1 MQIEVLR
8 PQDMTAQRMARWAEL
23 QAGDITLDSPFLSPD
38 WARTL
43 ERVQRQ
49 TSRQIRVAVAIV
61 EGRDV
66 AFLPVRV
73 GHLTAMPVGAP
84 MCDYQGLVAEPGVRI
99 DARRMIQAL
108 GVQRYDFCH
117 MIEDQAAFAPYARG
131 RQLSHIVD
139 VAMGY
144 DAYEAAR
151 REAGTSVLKDCDR
164 KRRKVERE
172 IGPSIFT
179 AFSRSQAD
187 FDQLVAWKRA
197 QLDATG
203 QTDIFDAGWTLR
215 LMQDLFE
222 RRDPDFGAGLFT
234 LHFGDR
240 LAAVHLHLH
249 GKQTVHGWLIAHEPE
264 FERYSPGILLFQD
277 ILRWMDATPYSRLDL
292 GPGDYRFKRELANT
306 GVGVTHG
313 FVGGV
318 APAALVRHA
327 VYGVRRAAEALPLG
341 KMSELPGKA
350 MRRVDVL
357 RGLR

>member
-1 MQIEVLR
+1 M
-8 PQDMTAQRMARWAEL
+8 
-23 QAGDITLDSPFLSPD
+23 
-38 WARTL
+38 
-43 ERVQRQ
+43 
-49 TSRQIRVAVAIV
+49 
-61 EGRDV
+61 
-66 AFLPVRV
+66 
-73 GHLTAMPVGAP
+73 
-84 MCDYQGLVAEPGVRI
+84 
-99 DARRMIQAL
+99 
-108 GVQRYDFCH
+108 
-117 MIEDQAAFAPYARG
+117 
-131 RQLSHIVD
+131 
-139 VAMGY
+139 
-144 DAYEAAR
+144 
-151 REAGTSVLKDCDR
+151 
-164 KRRKVERE
+164 
-172 IGPSIFT
+172 
-179 AFSRSQAD
+179 
-187 FDQLVAWKRA
+187 AWKRA
-197 QLDATG
+197 QLAATG

-222 RRDPDFGAGLFT
+222 RRDPDFGAALFT

-249 GKQTVHGWLIAHEPE
+249 GKQTVHGWLIAHDPE

-306 GVGVTHG
+306 GVWVTHG

-327 VYGVRRAAEALPLG
+327 AYSVRRAAEALPLG